1 MQLKQ
6 CLFVYYEPN
15 WIACVYVVRL
25 QEKAALE
32 SLSQQLK
39 QSEESKFT
47 HAMMD
52 FGDSDG
58 KILIILC
65 INAFVWSRCAV

>member
-1 MQLKQ
+1 M
-6 CLFVYYEPN
+6 
-15 WIACVYVVRL
+15 CV

-52 FGDSDG
+52 FGISGDSDG
-58 KILIILC
+58 EILFLPHIINSIL
-65 INAFVWSRCAV
+65 N

>member
-1 MQLKQ
+1 MQLNG
-6 CLFVYYEPN
+6 CLFVYYEAN
-15 WIACVYVVRL
+15 WIACVYVVCL

-39 QSEESKFT
+39 QSDESKFT

-52 FGDSDG
+52 FGISGDSDG
-58 KILIILC
+58 KTFFYC
-65 INAFVWSRCAV
+65 PSR